1 MSPHSYCKSI
11 CGADLI
17 SSDNFYFRFSDFGAY
32 PKEKSGKIEVIYD
45 KEWDIPVKIYNVD
58 DGGKV
63 LETDEKFSFEGE
75 EFLLSHAIITPSAIT
90 LNFSSESELAG
101 VENFSCVD
109 VSIKLK
115 DGKILLPT
123 IDAADIKDFSVSV
136 FDEELLAS
144 GWKGSYIVL
153 FDEEVKPGDIV
164 SVTIGDN
171 TIDLAG

>member
-1 MSPHSYCKSI
+1 M
-11 CGADLI
+11 
-17 SSDNFYFRFSDFGAY
+17 
-32 PKEKSGKIEVIYD
+32 
-45 KEWDIPVKIYNVD
+45 D

-75 EFLLSHAIITPSAIT
+75 EFLLSRAIITPSAIT